1 MIKKNIFIIIKIN
14 KKMLVTGILFMI
26 MVSIFSIWKEVPL
39 KAVFHHSIHRK
50 IVIDPGHGG
59 IDGGT
64 GEDFGLLEKNI
75 NLKVSLK
82 LKKYLMDKKFKVIM
96 TRDKDSS
103 LEKKSHI
110 KASRYL
116 KDLDARKNI
125 INNNGD
131 IFVSIHVDAHPESIK
146 TRGVKIYYYPAS
158 MEGKKLA
165 QSICGSVNNRIY
177 KKSLKTNNVQ
187 ASIAPEDFYV
197 LRETQIP
204 GVLIEIG
211 FITNP
216 QDRQLLRSEKYKIK
230 IAQAICE
237 GIFNYLKNR

>member
-1 MIKKNIFIIIKIN
+1 MIKTNIFIAIKIN
-14 KKMLVTGILFMI
+14 KKILLTGILLMI
-26 MVSIFSIWKEVPL
+26 MLSILFIWKEEPL
-39 KAVFHHSIHRK
+39 KSVFHHSFYRK
-50 IVIDPGHGG
+50 VVIDPGHGG

-96 TRDKDSS
+96 TRDKDIS

-125 INNNGD
+125 MNNNGD
-131 IFVSIHVDAHPESIK
+131 IFVSIHVDAHPDSIK
-146 TRGVKIYYYPAS
+146 TRGVKIYYYPTS
-158 MEGKKLA
+158 TESKKLA
-165 QSICGSVNNRIY
+165 QSICTSVNNRIY
-177 KKSLKTNNVQ
+177 KRFLKTNRVQ

-216 QDRQLLRSEKYKIK
+216 QERQLLRSEKYKAQ

-237 GIFNYLKNR
+237 GVSNYLKNR